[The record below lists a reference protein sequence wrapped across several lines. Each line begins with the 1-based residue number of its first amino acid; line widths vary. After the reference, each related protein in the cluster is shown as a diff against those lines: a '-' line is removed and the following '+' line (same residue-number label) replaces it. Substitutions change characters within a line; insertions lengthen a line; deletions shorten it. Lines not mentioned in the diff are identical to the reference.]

1 MNNWKIF
8 KGLGEESPDDNP
20 LQNLPKPPPWRNFSE
35 WKERRGRVLRLG
47 ENEKRMINAALYL
60 RRPLLVTGP
69 PGCGKSSIAYAV
81 ATELKLGEVLRWSIN
96 SRSTV
101 REGLYEYDAI
111 ARLRDANLE
120 QGKKWKLWN
129 LFGNHAQLKS
139 SQESNS
145 SDIGRYIRLAPLGT
159 ALLPR
164 PRPNVLLIDEIDKA
178 DIDLPNDLLHV
189 LEEGAYEIP
198 ELNRMAKQKKSVLV
212 RQYIDGSAEIKEGR
226 VQCDAFPYIVISS
239 NGERELPPAF
249 LRRCLRLDI
258 KLPGGDELL
267 QIVMAHLE
275 KASSES
281 TEMNQLVA
289 QFMAKLDEPS
299 QLATD
304 QLLNAAFLILY
315 GKLPADKERDE
326 IIKAIFRDLGQ

>member
-1 MNNWKIF
+1 MNNWEIF
-8 KGLGEESPDDNP
+8 KGLGSESPDANP

-35 WKERRGRVLRLG
+35 WKQRRGRVLRLG
-47 ENEKRMINAALYL
+47 ENEIRMINAALYL

-120 QGKKWKLWN
+120 QLRSQQADSKE
-129 LFGNHAQLKS
+129 LKQ
-139 SQESNS
+139 SQHSNN
-145 SDIGRYIRLAPLGT
+145 IGRYIRLGPLGT
-159 ALLPR
+159 ALLPHSQ
-164 PRPNVLLIDEIDKA
+164 PSVLLVDEIDKA

-189 LEEGAYEIP
+189 LEEGAYEIA
-198 ELNRMAKQKKSVLV
+198 ELKRIAEQLVSV
-212 RQYIDGSAEIKEGR
+212 RQYIDGTTDIEAGR
-226 VQCDAFPYIVISS
+226 VQCEAFPYIVISS

-258 KLPGGDELL
+258 KLPDGEELL
-267 QIVMAHLE
+267 KIVTAHLD
-275 KASSES
+275 KAASES
-281 TEMNQLVA
+281 TEMEQLVA
-289 QFMAKLDEPS
+289 QFMAKLEEPS

-304 QLLNAAFLILY
+304 QLLNAAFLILH
-315 GKLPADKERDE
+315 GKLPHDKEREE